1 MVFNSL
7 ANIYVYKNK
16 IDAAYIFAQQAF
28 ELLQERTRNLKY
40 PLINNSDSRKPR
52 PRS

>member
-1 MVFNSL
+1 MVFKSL
-7 ANIYVYKNK
+7 ANICVYENK
-16 IDAAYIFAQQAF
+16 IDAAYISAQQAF
-28 ELLQERTRNLKY
+28 ELLQGRPRNLKY